1 MARKMGK
8 RLQAEVSSESGMIDI
23 FILVVV
29 SFLLIISSW
38 FLGNVFLHYQVVDAH
53 IKKFKEEYQIEGV
66 LVEAIQLLKNGAFQE
81 NDKNDK
87 NDKNHE
93 NYIRSS
99 FNSLFRF
106 SIKEDKLII
115 SKKIEE
121 EEDMLTVA
129 EVAFTWEGD
138 ELKINRVETRY
149 NLPYSR

>member
-8 RLQAEVSSESGMIDI
+8 RLQAEVSSESGMVDI

>member
-8 RLQAEVSSESGMIDI
+8 RLQAEVSSESGMVDI

-121 EEDMLTVA
+121 EDMLTVA

>member
-8 RLQAEVSSESGMIDI
+8 RLQAEVSSESGMVDI

-81 NDKNDK
+81 

>member
-8 RLQAEVSSESGMIDI
+8 RLQAEVSSESGMVDI

-87 NDKNHE
+87 NHE

-115 SKKIEE
+115 SKKIE

>member
-8 RLQAEVSSESGMIDI
+8 RLQAEVSSESGMVDI

-81 NDKNDK
+81 NDK